1 MSEYY
6 RYYMVA
12 MVPLLLC
19 VLAAPP
25 SLASLSSWLAGAG
38 EAAEAQGRV
47 FQPVPSSSLAQPEPE
62 ASTAVYNRTG
72 GWLEP
77 AASPFLYLLG
87 HQVRCQPRDV

>member
-6 RYYMVA
+6 RYYMVV

-19 VLAAPP
+19 V
-25 SLASLSSWLAGAG
+25 LASLSSWLAGAG

-87 HQVRCQPRDV
+87 HQVRCQLSAVS

>member
-1 MSEYY
+1 MCPW
-6 RYYMVA
+6 R
-12 MVPLLLC
+12 
-19 VLAAPP
+19 PP
-25 SLASLSSWLAGAG
+25 TKIVGRDEAGRLAGGG

-87 HQVRCQPRDV
+87 HQVRCQLSAS